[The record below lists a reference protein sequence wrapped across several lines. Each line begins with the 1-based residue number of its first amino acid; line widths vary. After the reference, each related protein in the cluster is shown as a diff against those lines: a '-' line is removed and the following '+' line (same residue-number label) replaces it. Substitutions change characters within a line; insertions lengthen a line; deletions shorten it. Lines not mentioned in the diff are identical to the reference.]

1 VILGETMVYDVIV
14 VGTGPGG
21 SIAGKTAAELGLNTL
36 MLERGSYPGA
46 KNASGCALSPKLWR
60 DFDFMKDL
68 SPEICPSMRKVRIH
82 TSHFINKDLQ
92 EEFAFSQTPSQSLNT
107 YKEAKEFFT
116 TNLYRSEFDPWLAKL
131 AVDAGAELKT
141 STLVVDLT
149 RRDDGKV
156 NGVITDSGEK
166 IEGNIIIGA
175 DGAWSLVA
183 RKAGIR
189 AKWQKDEVT
198 LVVSYDFQC
207 EKDLV
212 DEIIGDN
219 GIHTWLGGGFPGAYQ
234 FFKADG
240 FHLGLGNWLS
250 NFDANPR
257 SHLSTALKIDG
268 LRKLIKLTKAKP
280 REFHAHLL
288 PWLKY
293 PGKTYTHNVMLIGDA
308 AGFPCPF
315 EAEGIWY
322 AMYSGQ
328 IAAQIAKK
336 AIDAEDTSKQFLK
349 QYEDAWKD
357 SEIGVEFEAGPELQE
372 FWANLPFTPK
382 NMEWFA
388 TIMND
393 LFGVFE
399 TGEAHITYSK
409 RINELLIEKADLLV
423 PFFNRYFIPLLTKSY
438 KQQLGDLKGIQS
450 MMKQLTK
457 SKKKR

>member
-1 VILGETMVYDVIV
+1 MFDLIIV
-14 VGTGPGG
+14 GAGPGG
-21 SIAGKTAAELGLNTL
+21 SLCAKTAAELGLKVL

-60 DFDFMKDL
+60 DFDFMKKL
-68 SPEICPSMRKVRIH
+68 SPEICPSMRKVRMH
-82 TSHFINKDLQ
+82 TSHFLNKDMH
-92 EEFAFSQTPSQSLNT
+92 EEFAFSQTPSLSLNT

-116 TNLYRSEFDPWLAKL
+116 INLYRSEFDPWLAKL
-131 AVDAGAELKT
+131 AKNAGAELKT
-141 STLVVDLT
+141 ATTVMDLT
-149 RRDDGKV
+149 RNEEGKV
-156 NGVITDSGEK
+156 NGVVTDTGEK
-166 IEGNIIIGA
+166 LEGKVIIGA
-175 DGAWSLVA
+175 DGGWSTVA

-198 LVVSYDFQC
+198 MVVSYDFQC
-207 EKDLV
+207 ESKAIV
-212 DEIIGDN
+212 DEVIGDN
-219 GIHTWLGGGFPGAYQ
+219 AVHTWLGGGFPGAYQ
-234 FFKADG
+234 FFKAEG

-250 NFDANPR
+250 VFDANPR
-257 SHLSTALKIDG
+257 THLNSALKVEGI
-268 LRKLIKLTKAKP
+268 RKLIKLTKAKP

-308 AGFPCPF
+308 AGFPCPL

-322 AMYSGQ
+322 AMLSGQ

-336 AIDAEDTSKQFLK
+336 AIDANDTSKVFLK
-349 QYEDAWKD
+349 KYEDAWKE

-388 TIMND
+388 PLLND
-393 LFGVFE
+393 FFGIFE
-399 TGEAHITYSK
+399 TGEAHITYS
-409 RINELLIEKADLLV
+409 RRLNELFVEKADVIV
-423 PFFNRYFIPLLTKSY
+423 PFFNRYFVPLLSKSFQ
-438 KQQLGDLKGIQS
+438 QQLGSLKEIQT

-457 SKKKR
+457 PKKRGK